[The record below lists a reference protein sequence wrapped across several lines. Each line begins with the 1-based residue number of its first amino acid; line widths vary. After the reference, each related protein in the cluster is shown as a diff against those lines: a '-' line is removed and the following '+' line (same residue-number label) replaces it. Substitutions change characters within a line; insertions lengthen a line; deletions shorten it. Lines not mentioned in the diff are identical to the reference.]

1 MHALILTGAALV
13 GLPILLH
20 LIMRQEPKH
29 ILLPTFRFLKQK
41 RRINQRKL
49 RLRHL
54 LLMLMRMLLIVLMC
68 AALFQPTLIS
78 EGFSLRSEQPVAAVM
93 VIDTS
98 PSMGYVLGDRT
109 GLTEARMRGLKLLE
123 ESPQGPWTALDEARA
138 RVGPVGAPLTVGR

>member
-1 MHALILTGAALV
+1 MLHPILITGIALV

-20 LIMRQEPKH
+20 LIMRQEPKR
-29 ILLPTFRFLKQK
+29 LQFPAFRFLKLR

-54 LLMLMRMLLIVLMC
+54 LLMLMRMFLIVLMC
-68 AALFQPTLIS
+68 IALFQPTILS
-78 EGFSLRSEQPVAAVM
+78 EGLSLRGEQPVAAVL

-98 PSMGYVLGDRT
+98 PSMGYVLAADRM

-123 ESPQGPWTALDEARA
+123 ESPQGPWTALDDARA
-138 RVGPVGAPLTVGR
+138 RAMEML